1 MKMERKTIMESS
13 DMMLAYI
20 KYLKAAPALNTHRIF
35 EAWHKVSGAGPYTLK
50 LFFRDGTLYVTL
62 SSSVVRNSIQPFINS
77 IMAKMNESLQE
88 DPLFIKD
95 EPKVGFVKLIKLK

>member
-1 MKMERKTIMESS
+1 MKMERKSIMESS

-20 KYLKAAPALNTHRIF
+20 KYLKAAPALNTRRIF
-35 EAWHKVSGAGPYTLK
+35 ETWHKESGVGAYTLK

-62 SSSVVRNSIQPFINS
+62 SSSVVRNSIKPFINS
-77 IMAKMNESLQE
+77 IMAKINQSLQE

-95 EPKVGFVKLIKLK
+95 EPKVGYVKKIIIK